1 MDIRA
6 EKSRNKIINTFFR
19 LRSKKNLEKITV
31 TEICKIAKINKST
44 FYAHFHDIY
53 DLSDY
58 LETQLVDEIL
68 STVEHPENS
77 VFDKKSFTVEI
88 AKAYIANTDK
98 IEIIFSGSRS
108 VFLPQR
114 ISKSIKN
121 FVFERYPELAN
132 DSKTNISLTYSIYGG
147 FYTYNENIKYGADKI
162 VKVIS
167 EIEDVNFST

>member
-6 EKSRNKIINTFFR
+6 QKSRNKIIDTFLE

-31 TEICKIAKINKST
+31 TEICKVAKINKST

-53 DLSDY
+53 DLSDC

-68 STVEHPENS
+68 STMQHPENI
-77 VFDKKSFTVEI
+77 VFDKRSFTVEM
-88 AKAYIANTDK
+88 AKAYIANSDK
-98 IEIIFSGSRS
+98 IDIIFSGSRS

-114 ISKSIKN
+114 ISKSLKS
-121 FVFERYPELAN
+121 FVFNRYPELA
-132 DSKTNISLTYSIYGG
+132 DDPKTNISLTYSIYGG

-162 VKVIS
+162 VEVIS
-167 EIEDVNFST
+167 EIEGVNFLT